1 MMCRLLSSTL
11 QHYTLYVL
19 KKFLEVS
26 PTALQ
31 LFREDRVWDVMF
43 SEYFFYL
50 GLGDCKNMI
59 PSRNEEA
66 MVGGSSPGKESS
78 AQKHEDDARVIC
90 PQGCGDVSYSH
101 IPESVD
107 TEPLRLEVISFVEL
121 AATVNGTS
129 DNLVRSLL
137 LNLPFEVSRHWFKST
152 CGC

>member
-1 MMCRLLSSTL
+1 M
-11 QHYTLYVL
+11 
-19 KKFLEVS
+19 
-26 PTALQ
+26 ALQ

-66 MVGGSSPGKESS
+66 MVGGSSPGQENS
-78 AQKHEDDARVIC
+78 AQKYEDDASVIC
-90 PQGCGDVSYSH
+90 AQGCRDVSYSH

-129 DNLVRSLL
+129 DNLVRFLYVTQSS
-137 LNLPFEVSRHWFKST
+137 F
-152 CGC
+152 